1 MSCLTK
7 ICFLFRICHLLH
19 RCHHPLI
26 PPLFCLTNLRMLH
39 IRLCYCLTT
48 VQVPDVVL
56 ALSSFMNLHRQDLLL
71 LLATSIAAWIM
82 QRARPPRPQ
91 LPRRP
96 RGWLTVGRLRLLRR
110 LRGRHR
116 PRRLCGRHRP
126 RRLRGRLRPC
136 HRRPPHQGRL
146 RHHLGQTRQRPPRL
160 RSRCTGARLP
170 HRRLPLPTRQSLT
183 RLQLLWFFVH
193 IRAAGAVFTGLRN
206 ALMALLHGSLP
217 AWLKRSLIL
226 LRNPDTFKPQ

>member
-1 MSCLTK
+1 VMSCSMK

-19 RCHHPLI
+19 RCHLPLI

-39 IRLCYCLTT
+39 IRLCYCLTM

-96 RGWLTVGRLRLLRR
+96 RGWLTMGRLRLPRR

-116 PRRLCGRHRP
+116 P
-126 RRLRGRLRPC
+126 
-136 HRRPPHQGRL
+136 PHPGRL
-146 RHHLGQTRQRPPRL
+146 RHHLGRTRQRPPRL
-160 RSRCTGARLP
+160 RSRCPGARLP

-183 RLQLLWFFVH
+183 RLQLLWFFVR

-217 AWLKRSLIL
+217 AWLKHSLIL
-226 LRNPDTFKPQ
+226 LRNPDTFKQR